1 MLFKHWNMNLEA
13 KTKNLNQKQQRI
25 MNFSWFDGWLV
36 LLNQD
41 AQPNCLTSPA
51 IISGETNYVGFVSQ
65 FRTMPMVN
73 LCKNTISWNQ
83 TQTLIHAI
91 SKNFV
96 ISNFNFMQFWT
107 LSILISFCFPFL
119 FFFLF
124 LSFFFYEFL
133 TSFFYPKWN
142 QVFFFFS
149 FKQKGK
155 KELVER
161 KNRKEWCK
169 QICTCKD
176 KLSLSFYCSSCTM
189 HVHLTTDFYTFV
201 NLSTKMPKKIF
212 RCPFVT
218 PSIVEIHSM

>member
-25 MNFSWFDGWLV
+25 MNFSCFDGWLV

-51 IISGETNYVGFVSQ
+51 IISRETNSVGFVSQ

-124 LSFFFYEFL
+124 LSFFFMNF
-133 TSFFYPKWN
+133 W
-142 QVFFFFS
+142 QVFFIQNEIRFFS
-149 FKQKGK
+149 FFRLNRK
-155 KELVER
+155 VR
-161 KNRKEWCK
+161 KNW
-169 QICTCKD
+169 
-176 KLSLSFYCSSCTM
+176 
-189 HVHLTTDFYTFV
+189 
-201 NLSTKMPKKIF
+201 
-212 RCPFVT
+212 
-218 PSIVEIHSM
+218 